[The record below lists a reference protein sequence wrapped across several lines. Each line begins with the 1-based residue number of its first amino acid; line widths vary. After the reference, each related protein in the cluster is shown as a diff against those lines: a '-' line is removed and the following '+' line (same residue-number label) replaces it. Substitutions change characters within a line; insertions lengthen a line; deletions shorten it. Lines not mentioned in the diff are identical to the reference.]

1 MIVLT
6 PHTRLRALAGS
17 AVGRAVIGRLLAAVA
32 PLVSNQEHAAVI
44 LQRAAADA
52 GWQCQFEASSD
63 LLNLLAYA
71 LHRAMPGPP
80 ADLRH
85 GSSEWYAEQSRRYVR
100 VRDALNR
107 YINAAEAVLGGMFE
121 TQT

>member
-17 AVGRAVIGRLLAAVA
+17 AVGRAAIGRLLAAVA
-32 PLVSNQEHAAVI
+32 PLVADEEHAAVI

-63 LLNLLAYA
+63 LLNQLTYT
-71 LHRAMPGPP
+71 LHRAMPAPDTDP
-80 ADLRH
+80 RH
-85 GSSEWYAEQSRRYVR
+85 GSGEWYAEQSRRHVQ

-107 YINAAEAVLGGMFE
+107 HIDAAELALVGV
-121 TQT
+121 